1 MLPLITQHQKQ
12 IPLSLISRGSQ
23 LCSLAMEKVIKE
35 PDNAQTNCFPSA
47 TAAVVSHRCSDE
59 ADEHV
64 KRPMNAFMVWSRGK
78 RKRMA
83 ADNPKMH
90 NSTISKQ
97 LGHEWKLLDE
107 AEKRPFI
114 DEAKRLRQLHIQQYP
129 NYKYRPKRKH
139 KAQYCS
145 SYTSA
150 GIEQKQQQQQHCF
163 GGVQQQK
170 MNDAVTSANCDD
182 ISKQRQQQRQIG
194 TAIGVGIGGGDSGP
208 TNAEL
213 FHFPPFA
220 SDAQNFIALMA
231 SSLTPNPPITTA
243 AVSHLPYNLNLPDQ
257 LLPNL
262 YGGHFPQI
270 NEMPPYNNNNNHF
283 YQQIQLVA
291 LLMGLKDVQQNVPII
306 PQQQNAPRG
315 DFSQ

>member
-1 MLPLITQHQKQ
+1 MLPFITQHQKQ
-12 IPLSLISRGSQ
+12 IPLTSISRGSQ
-23 LCSLAMEKVIKE
+23 LYSLVMEKTIKE
-35 PDNAQTNCFPSA
+35 SDNAQTNCFPSA

-107 AEKRPFI
+107 ADKRPFI
-114 DEAKRLRQLHIQQYP
+114 DEAKRLRQLHMQQYP
-129 NYKYRPKRKH
+129 NYKYRPKRKY
-139 KAQYCS
+139 KAQYC

-150 GIEQKQQQQQHCF
+150 GIEQKQQQHCF
-163 GGVQQQK
+163 GGIQQQQK
-170 MNDAVTSANCDD
+170 MNDAVTSTNCED
-182 ISKQRQQQRQIG
+182 ISKQQQQRQIG
-194 TAIGVGIGGGDSGP
+194 TAIGVGIGGEESGP

-213 FHFPPFA
+213 LRFPFA
-220 SDAQNFIALMA
+220 SDAQNFIALMT

-243 AVSHLPYNLNLPDQ
+243 HLPFDLNSPGQLQLPIS
-257 LLPNL
+257 
-262 YGGHFPQI
+262 YGGCFPQI
-270 NEMPPYNNNNNHF
+270 NEIPTHNNNINNNYF
-283 YQQIQLVA
+283 YQQMQLVA
-291 LLMGLKDVQQNVPII
+291 LLMGMKDVQQNVPVI

-315 DFSQ
+315 DFFQ